1 MLDNPLLQTAEEQA
15 EEEQKGQIY
24 CTACRKHF
32 SNQSTL
38 DNHLKS
44 RKHIE
49 EAERA
54 SKAAAAKPTDE
65 EIQHKRVIEENAKNR
80 LLSSGS
86 SSSKATTSRTAPE
99 AVQGDL
105 LLTVRLLQNVFVCL
119 DGVSES
125 SVRVC
130 TGGEVEEVEE
140 EEVDE
145 WVDEPLG
152 VEQCLFCTHSSESL
166 EANVAHMTSSHSF
179 FIPDIEYL
187 VDLDGLIS
195 YLGAFAWLVHL
206 FLNVMPDD
214 TIFVSASNFMF
225 TSVCG
230 VQVQR

>member
-1 MLDNPLLQTAEEQA
+1 MLAGPLLQTAEEQA

-24 CTACRKHF
+24 CAACRKHF

-54 SKAAAAKPTDE
+54 SKVAASKPTDE
-65 EIQHKRVIEENAKNR
+65 EIQRKRVVEENAKNR
-80 LLSSGS
+80 LLSGGS
-86 SSSKATTSRTAPE
+86 SSNKATTSHTVPE
-99 AVQGDL
+99 AGQGDL
-105 LLTVRLLQNVFVCL
+105 LLIVRLLQNVLACL

-125 SVRVC
+125 SVCVC
-130 TGGEVEEVEE
+130 TGEVEEVEE

-166 EANVAHMTSSHSF
+166 EANVAHMTSFHSF

-195 YLGAFAWLVHL
+195 YLGACA
-206 FLNVMPDD
+206 
-214 TIFVSASNFMF
+214 
-225 TSVCG
+225 
-230 VQVQR
+230 